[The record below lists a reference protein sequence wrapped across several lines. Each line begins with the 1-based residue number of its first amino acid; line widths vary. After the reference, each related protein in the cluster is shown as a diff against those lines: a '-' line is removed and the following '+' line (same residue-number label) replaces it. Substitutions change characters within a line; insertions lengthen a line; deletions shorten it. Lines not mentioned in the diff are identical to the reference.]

1 MEEATEKPLKNN
13 YLLQYNDSLQINNYQ
28 LQLSHQLQLC
38 IIAQLTSGYKTQGN
52 KISFKVVW

>member
-13 YLLQYNDSLQINNYQ
+13 YLLQYNDSLQNNYQ

-38 IIAQLTSGYKTQGN
+38 ISSTY
-52 KISFKVVW
+52 